1 MTIPFRDRR
10 GGSSGAR
17 RRAAQLLVDGRTEEG
32 PGAEAAREPELA
44 AELEAMRSIISTLEG
59 IPERAWLSELGPAPE
74 RLAAVGRAPRAW
86 RPPRLIGRPSR
97 AGFGG
102 AALAA
107 ACLAVAFLAGS
118 LTHPL
123 TGSSTRVPASAPA
136 VVLRPVSGS
145 VGPHSLAVAYMLG
158 GNRRMHL
165 QVVHLP
171 PSRRGTYYELWLM
184 TSTRDLVSVSSFR
197 LTGSGSGNLDLIL
210 PADPGRYRYLDISVQ
225 RVGGSPAISSD
236 SVLRGA
242 IPA

>member
-1 MTIPFRDRR
+1 MTLPFRHRR
-10 GGSSGAR
+10 HRGSSAR
-17 RRAAQLLVDGRTEEG
+17 RRAASLLLDGGTVAGAVVDPERE
-32 PGAEAAREPELA
+32 AELT
-44 AELEAMRSIISTLEG
+44 AELEAMSSIIATLEQ

-74 RLAAVGRAPRAW
+74 RAAATGRSRRAPGPIRSTW
-86 RPPRLIGRPSR
+86 GRSR
-97 AGFGG
+97 VGLGG
-102 AALAA
+102 ALAA
-107 ACLAVAFLAGS
+107 ACLGVAFLAGS
-118 LTHPL
+118 LIHPL
-123 TGSSTRVPASAPA
+123 SGSSTRVPPAAPA

-145 VGPHSLAVAYMLG
+145 VSGHSLAVAYMLG

-184 TSTRDLVSVSSFR
+184 TSTKDLVSVSSFR

-225 RVGGSPAISSD
+225 RVGASPAISSE

>member
-10 GGSSGAR
+10 GGPAAR
-17 RRAAQLLVDGRTEEG
+17 RRAAALLVDGRAGE
-32 PGAEAAREPELA
+32 PSGAEPELA
-44 AELEAMRSIISTLEG
+44 AELEAMSSIIATLEQ

-74 RLAAVGRAPRAW
+74 RRAAAARARRTW
-86 RPPRLIGRPSR
+86 RPSR
-97 AGFGG
+97 SIGGSPWAGALV
-102 AALAA
+102 AAT
-107 ACLAVAFLAGS
+107 CLVVAFLVGS

-123 TGSSTRVPASAPA
+123 SSSSTRAPA
-136 VVLRPVSGS
+136 AGPDVVLRPVSTSGA
-145 VGPHSLAVAYMLG
+145 GHSLAVAHMLG

-171 PSRRGTYYELWLM
+171 PSRPGTYYELWLM
-184 TSTRDLVSVSSFR
+184 TSTKDLVSVSSFR
-197 LTGSGSGNLDLIL
+197 LSASGSGNLDLIL
-210 PADPGRYRYLDISVQ
+210 PDNPGRYRYLDISVQ